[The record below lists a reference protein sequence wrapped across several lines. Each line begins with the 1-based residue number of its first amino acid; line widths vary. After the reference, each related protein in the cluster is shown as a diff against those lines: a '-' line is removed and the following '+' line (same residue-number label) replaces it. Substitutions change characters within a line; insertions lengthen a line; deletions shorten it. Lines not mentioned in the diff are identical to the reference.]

1 MTNNFSEQV
10 GKIVDNYLD
19 RLRGHL
25 RGLPE
30 ADREELIR
38 EIYSHIYESYA
49 ADGTP
54 DDIQRILNVL
64 DRLGEPSEVVAAR
77 LSGTMKRMGKRRNL
91 PFYILAGFFIGIF
104 GLPLGAGALAL
115 LMGLGITLVALIF
128 TYYVTAG
135 VLVFG
140 GWLTM
145 VVTTVRLFYPG
156 FLIDYF
162 HSMEQFVD
170 SPLSV
175 ALNFAAGIL
184 CVLMGLGMFWLGR
197 HILSGARFLFSQTGQ
212 TIRNLRRRK
221 LPAARAVK
229 TRVESTSPDSISNH
243 LNTS

>member
-1 MTNNFSEQV
+1 MTHDFSEQA

-19 RLRGHL
+19 RMRGHL

-30 ADREELIR
+30 TDREELVR

-49 ADGTP
+49 ADGTE

-64 DRLGEPSEVVAAR
+64 DRLGEPSEVVASR

-140 GWLTM
+140 GWLTW
-145 VVTTVRLFYPG
+145 VVTTIRLFYPE

-162 HSMEQFVD
+162 HTLDQFFD

-175 ALNFAAGIL
+175 ILNFAAGAVCI
-184 CVLMGLGMFWLGR
+184 LMGLGMFWLGR
-197 HILSGARFLFSQTGQ
+197 HILSGARFLFSQTGE

-221 LPAARAVK
+221 LPVRRAVK
-229 TRVESTSPDSISNH
+229 TDKETISSDTIKNQ
-243 LNTS
+243 LE

>member
-1 MTNNFSEQV
+1 MTHNFSEQV
-10 GKIVDNYLD
+10 RKIVDNYLE

-49 ADGTP
+49 ADETD

-64 DRLGEPSEVVAAR
+64 DRLGEPSEVVASR
-77 LSGTMKRMGKRRNL
+77 LAGTMKRMGRRRNL

-115 LMGLGITLVALIF
+115 LMGIGITLLALIF
-128 TYYVTAG
+128 TFYMTAG
-135 VLVFG
+135 VLVLA
-140 GWLTM
+140 GWVTM
-145 VVTTVRLFYPG
+145 VVTTVRLFYPE
-156 FLIDYF
+156 FLIENIQTLD
-162 HSMEQFVD
+162 QFAD

-175 ALNFAAGIL
+175 VLNYVAAIV

-197 HILSGARFLFSQTGQ
+197 HILSGARFLFSQTGAS
-212 TIRNLRRRK
+212 IKSLRRR
-221 LPAARAVK
+221 PGIWRSVRAGQK
-229 TRVESTSPDSISNH
+229 SSSPDFH
-243 LNTS
+243 RDHTD

>member
-10 GKIVDNYLD
+10 GKIVENYLD

-30 ADREELIR
+30 ADREELVR

-49 ADGTP
+49 ADGTT

-77 LSGTMKRMGKRRNL
+77 LSGTMKRMGRRRNL

-115 LMGLGITLVALIF
+115 LAGLGVTLVALIF
-128 TYYVTAG
+128 TYYITAG

-140 GWLTM
+140 GWLTL
-145 VVTTVRLFYPG
+145 VVTTIRLFYPN
-156 FLIDYF
+156 FLIENF
-162 HSMEQFVD
+162 HTLAQFVD
-170 SPLSV
+170 APLSII
-175 ALNFAAGIL
+175 LNYAAGIII
-184 CVLMGLGMFWLGR
+184 VLMGLGMFWLGR
-197 HILSGARFLFSQTGQ
+197 HILSGTRFLFSQVGNSF
-212 TIRNLRRRK
+212 RSLRRRR
-221 LPAARAVK
+221 LPLPG
-229 TRVESTSPDSISNH
+229 STKKDSRFTDPDSRGDR
-243 LNTS
+243 LNSS

>member
-1 MTNNFSEQV
+1 MTHDFSEQV

-19 RLRGHL
+19 RMRGHL
-25 RGLPE
+25 RRLPE
-30 ADREELIR
+30 TDREELVR

-49 ADGTP
+49 ADGTE

-64 DRLGEPSEVVAAR
+64 DRLGEPSEVVASR

-140 GWLTM
+140 GWLTW
-145 VVTTVRLFYPG
+145 VVTTIRLFYPY
-156 FLIDYF
+156 FLLEYMHTLD
-162 HSMEQFVD
+162 QFFD
-170 SPLSV
+170 PPLSV
-175 ALNFAAGIL
+175 VLNFAAGAVCI
-184 CVLMGLGMFWLGR
+184 LMGLGMFWLGR
-197 HILSGARFLFSQTGQ
+197 HILSGARFLFSQTGE

-221 LPAARAVK
+221 LPIRRSMK
-229 TRVESTSPDSISNH
+229 KDTESRSQ
-243 LNTS
+243 NTIKNQLE

>member
-1 MTNNFSEQV
+1 MTHDFSEQV

-30 ADREELIR
+30 KDREELVR
-38 EIYSHIYESYA
+38 ELYSHIYESYLG
-49 ADGTP
+49 DTTD

-64 DRLGEPSEVVAAR
+64 DRLGEPSEVVASR

-115 LMGLGITLVALIF
+115 LIGLGITLAALIF

-135 VLVFG
+135 VLVLG
-140 GWLTM
+140 GWVTM
-145 VVTTVRLFYPG
+145 IVTTIRLFYPD
-156 FLIDYF
+156 FLIGHVGTLD
-162 HSMEQFVD
+162 QFFAP
-170 SPLSV
+170 PLSV
-175 ALNFAAGIL
+175 ILNFAASAVLI
-184 CVLMGLGMFWLGR
+184 LMGLGMFWLGR
-197 HILSGARFLFSQTGQ
+197 HILSGARFLFSQTGE

-221 LPAARAVK
+221 LSLRRVVK
-229 TRVESTSPDSISNH
+229 TDAESRRSDTFKNQ
-243 LNTS
+243 LE